1 MSNVK
6 KIAVYL
12 FVISFFFTL
21 QNVTSAAE
29 KLTNSY
35 GIKITEEE
43 YENLKELGFTD
54 LAIDQMNKEVFK
66 ANKDL
71 VVDKKSEST
80 KYYEIVE
87 TTPDENQI
95 STFSIT
101 SENEPTYTS
110 TELSKEEYFR
120 RVEQEKNGIKILLS
134 TDTTTTSY
142 RRLTTSIQLI
152 GTTTRLHSK
161 FIWDIIPATRSYD
174 VLSTAIDST
183 FSPKAGSEYGQQLWG
198 YTYTT
203 SGGFYGGNA
212 TYPAGS
218 STYTRDGAGY
228 GVKMDLKN
236 DTSNTRIT
244 QLEGYMY
251 YNIARSSSVVPYY
264 INAYGNYSHLKTT
277 DDTSFSYGLD
287 FGGPGISWSGISA
300 SSFDSISAHAQILY

>member
-12 FVISFFFTL
+12 FAISFFFML

-35 GIKITEEE
+35 GIKITEEQ
-43 YENLKELGFTD
+43 YENFKELGFTD

-71 VVDKKSEST
+71 VVDSKSEST
-80 KYYEIVE
+80 KYQEIVE
-87 TTPDENQI
+87 TTPVENQV
-95 STFSIT
+95 STFSTT
-101 SENEPTYTS
+101 SENSPTYTT
-110 TELSKEEYFR
+110 TELNEEEYFK
-120 RVEQEKNGIKILLS
+120 RVEQEKNGIKIFAS
-134 TDTTTTSY
+134 SDTTTTSY

-152 GTTTRLHSK
+152 GATTRLHNK
-161 FIWDIIPATRSYD
+161 FIWDIIPSTRSYD

-183 FSPKAGSEYGQQLWG
+183 FSPKSGSEYGQQLWA

-203 SGGFYGGNA
+203 SGGFYGGNSA
-212 TYPAGS
+212 YPAGS
-218 STYTRDGAGY
+218 ATYTRDGAGY
-228 GVKMDLKN
+228 GVKMDLRN
-236 DTSNTRIT
+236 DTSNTRVT

-251 YNIARSSSVVPYY
+251 FSIVRSSSVVPYY

-277 DDTSFSYGLD
+277 ADTSFSYGLD
-287 FGGPGISWSGISA
+287 FGGPALSWSGITS
-300 SSFDSISAHAQILY
+300 SSFDSMSAHAQIPY